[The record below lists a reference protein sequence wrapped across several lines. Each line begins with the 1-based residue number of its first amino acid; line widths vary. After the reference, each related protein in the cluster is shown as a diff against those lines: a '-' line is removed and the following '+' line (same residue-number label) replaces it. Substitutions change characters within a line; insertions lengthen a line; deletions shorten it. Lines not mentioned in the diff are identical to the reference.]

1 MDLITI
7 QLQQFV
13 RESINPQKFIGTTIS
28 SKDFAKWKDFLAK
41 EINSLNLAVL
51 NLSFH
56 NQDVEILILQLVNL
70 SDVVNSYIFKKSPIL
85 RNHPQA
91 RLIREHYIYTIEHF
105 DELISILDNL
115 FPNETGKVKIANS
128 KLFNT
133 ISDLKVHYQKLMNHL
148 NSSKVEKDLVDIV
161 LLGIYKM
168 IHKKNITRN
177 DVQYIE
183 SLIFFLLNSEMP
195 LDNRRLSDLLIIHD
209 FNIPNFYR
217 YCVDSWKV
225 YLIDLPGLHDQKEML
240 LVEKDRLF
248 NLFTAKGL
256 IMPYN
261 MKSLFME
268 LDEFLKEK
276 YTLTNQ
282 LIKLRRKASQDQE
295 RTKAG
300 IRFLVNLPVSQFGL
314 FIRIQIEKGILVK
327 ENLGELFTFFATHF
341 YTPNTLYISAE
352 SLQKKS
358 TDVEFATA
366 QKLKGHLI
374 GMLNWL
380 NTNYNLSNYN

>member
-13 RESINPQKFIGTTIS
+13 RESINPQKFIGKTVS
-28 SKDFAKWKDFLAK
+28 SKDFGKWKDFLAK

-56 NQDVEILILQLVNL
+56 NNGVEKVMLQLVNL
-70 SDVVNSYIFKKSPIL
+70 SDIVNSYIFKKSLIL
-85 RNHPQA
+85 RNHSQA
-91 RLIREHYIYTIEHF
+91 RLIREHYIYTIERF
-105 DELISILDNL
+105 DELISILGNL
-115 FPNETGKVKIANS
+115 FPNEAGKIKIADS

-133 ISDLKVHYQKLMNHL
+133 ISDLKGHYRELINHL
-148 NSSKVEKDLVDIV
+148 RNSDAGKDLVEIV
-161 LLGIYKM
+161 LLGICKM

-177 DVQYIE
+177 EVHYIE
-183 SLIFFLLNSEMP
+183 SLIFFLLKNEVS

-209 FNIPNFYR
+209 FNIPDFYR
-217 YCVDSWKV
+217 YCVDNWKV
-225 YLIDLPGLHDQKEML
+225 YLIDLPGLHEQKEML

-282 LIKLRRKASQDQE
+282 LIKLRRKLSQDQE

-314 FIRIQIEKGILVK
+314 FIRIQIEKGILIK